1 MLSKTKIVLSAAMV
15 LSTAFPVLAA
25 TEHHRVTHVDP
36 AIYNMA
42 PDTISGSCSP
52 IPRTGVRLCSNICSG
67 SGPCAPPDSW

>member
-1 MLSKTKIVLSAAMV
+1 MLSKTRIVLSAAMV

-25 TEHHRVTHVDP
+25 TEHHRVTHVHS
-36 AIYNMA
+36 AIYNMVPA
-42 PDTISGSCSP
+42 AISGSCSP